1 MALDARPDL
10 RAAQTARE
18 KARADI
24 DLARANAWG
33 DITPQ
38 IEYQRIGPDNTI
50 GFGFSLPIK
59 LFDRNQGEIARTQAE
74 AKRAEATREALL
86 AQALAEVDLALAAA
100 LVAGCGDAKSS
111 PPGKS
116 AAPPGAAVNPVT
128 IVHPEHRT
136 RTALLETTGKAQFN
150 EEQLVRINAPV
161 TGRVLEV
168 LARPGEVVEPGHPL
182 FVLDSPDLGQAKS
195 DYAKSVSDVARA
207 EKALKLA
214 KELVEIKAIAAK
226 DIREAE
232 NDSNK
237 AVAER
242 ERAAARLR
250 TLGIRTDQLKDIAD
264 RADASTT
271 VTVRAPRSGVIVER
285 SISPGQVVSYGQSD
299 TPVSLFV
306 IANLSTMWVLADVYE
321 PDVPK
326 VKLGQAVRVTLP
338 CCPRDRFEGRV
349 TNIGAAVDKE
359 SRTLKIRAVV
369 PNTGGAL
376 KAEMFVKAMIDT
388 GSSQTLAVPQ
398 SAIQRTD
405 GTTFVLL
412 EKGKGEYER
421 RTVKTGAEF
430 DGMTEILDGLTTED
444 RVVNTGGVLL
454 KRDAR

>member
-1 MALDARPDL
+1 M
-10 RAAQTARE
+10 
-18 KARADI
+18 
-24 DLARANAWG
+24 
-33 DITPQ
+33 
-38 IEYQRIGPDNTI
+38 
-50 GFGFSLPIK
+50 
-59 LFDRNQGEIARTQAE
+59 RTL
-74 AKRAEATREALL
+74 ALL
-86 AQALAEVDLALAAA
+86 LATALA
-100 LVAGCGDAKSS
+100 AGCGDAKSS

-116 AAPPGAAVNPVT
+116 AAAPSAAVNPVT
-128 IVHPEHRT
+128 IVQPEYRT
-136 RTALLETTGKAQFN
+136 RTARLEPTAKVQFN

-195 DYAKSVSDVARA
+195 DYAKAVSDLARS
-207 EKALKLA
+207 EKALSLA

-237 AVAER
+237 AMAER

-250 TLGIRTDQLKDIAD
+250 TLGIRADQLKDIAD

-285 SISPGQVVSYGQSD
+285 NISPGQVVAYGQSD

-306 IANLSTMWVLADVYE
+306 IADLSAMWVLVDVYE

-326 VKLGQAVRVTLP
+326 VKRGQVVRVVLP
-338 CCPRDRFEGRV
+338 CCPQDKYEGTI
-349 TNIGAAVDKE
+349 TNIGASVDKE
-359 SRTLKIRAVV
+359 SRTLKVRAVV
-369 PNTGGAL
+369 RNPGGVL
-376 KAEMFVKAMIDT
+376 KAEMFVKAVIDI
-388 GSSQTLAVPQ
+388 GASQALSLPQ

-405 GTTFVLL
+405 ATTFVLR
-412 EKGKGEYER
+412 ETAKGEYER
-421 RTVKTGAEF
+421 RIVKTGGDF
-430 DGMTEILDGLTTED
+430 DGMTEILDGLTPQD
-444 RVVNTGGVLL
+444 RVVSTGGVLL

>member
-1 MALDARPDL
+1 MRAL
-10 RAAQTARE
+10 
-18 KARADI
+18 
-24 DLARANAWG
+24 
-33 DITPQ
+33 
-38 IEYQRIGPDNTI
+38 
-50 GFGFSLPIK
+50 
-59 LFDRNQGEIARTQAE
+59 
-74 AKRAEATREALL
+74 ALL
-86 AQALAEVDLALAAA
+86 LAAA
-100 LVAGCGDAKSS
+100 LIAGCGDAKSS

-128 IVHPEHRT
+128 IVHPEYRT
-136 RTALLETTGKAQFN
+136 RTALLETTAKVQFN

-195 DYAKSVSDVARA
+195 DYAKAVSDLARS
-207 EKALKLA
+207 EKALSLA
-214 KELVEIKAIAAK
+214 KELLEIKAIAAK

-285 SISPGQVVSYGQSD
+285 NITPGQVVAYGQSD

-306 IANLSTMWVLADVYE
+306 IADLSTMWVLVDVYE

-326 VKLGQAVRVTLP
+326 VKRGQVVRVVLP
-338 CCPRDRFEGRV
+338 CCPQDKYEGTI
-349 TNIGAAVDKE
+349 TNIGASVDKE
-359 SRTLKIRAVV
+359 SRTLKVRAVV
-369 PNTGGAL
+369 RNPGGVL
-376 KAEMFVKAMIDT
+376 KAEMFVKAVIDI
-388 GSSQTLAVPQ
+388 GASQALSLPQ

-405 GTTFVLL
+405 ATTFVLR
-412 EKGKGEYER
+412 ETAKGDYER
-421 RTVKTGAEF
+421 RIVKTGGDF
-430 DGMTEILDGLTTED
+430 DGMTEILDGLTPQD
-444 RVVNTGGVLL
+444 RVVSTGGVLL

>member
-1 MALDARPDL
+1 MRAL
-10 RAAQTARE
+10 
-18 KARADI
+18 
-24 DLARANAWG
+24 
-33 DITPQ
+33 
-38 IEYQRIGPDNTI
+38 
-50 GFGFSLPIK
+50 
-59 LFDRNQGEIARTQAE
+59 
-74 AKRAEATREALL
+74 ALL
-86 AQALAEVDLALAAA
+86 LAAA

-128 IVHPEHRT
+128 IVHPEYRT
-136 RTALLETTGKAQFN
+136 RTALLETTAKVQFN

-161 TGRVLEV
+161 TGRVIDV

-195 DYAKSVSDVARA
+195 DYAKAVSDLARS
-207 EKALKLA
+207 EKALSLA
-214 KELVEIKAIAAK
+214 KELLEIKAIAAK

-237 AVAER
+237 AAAER

-250 TLGIRTDQLKDIAD
+250 TLGIRADQLKDIAD

-285 SISPGQVVSYGQSD
+285 NISPGQVVSYGQSD
-299 TPVSLFV
+299 TPVSVFV

-359 SRTLKIRAVV
+359 SRTLKTRAVV
-369 PNTGGAL
+369 PNPGGVL

-430 DGMTEILDGLTTED
+430 DGMTEILDGLTTGD

>member
-1 MALDARPDL
+1 M
-10 RAAQTARE
+10 
-18 KARADI
+18 
-24 DLARANAWG
+24 
-33 DITPQ
+33 
-38 IEYQRIGPDNTI
+38 
-50 GFGFSLPIK
+50 
-59 LFDRNQGEIARTQAE
+59 RTL
-74 AKRAEATREALL
+74 ALL
-86 AQALAEVDLALAAA
+86 LATALAV
-100 LVAGCGDAKSS
+100 GCGDAKSS

-116 AAPPGAAVNPVT
+116 AAAPGAAVNPVT
-128 IVHPEHRT
+128 IVQPVYRT
-136 RTALLETTGKAQFN
+136 RTALLETTAKVQFN

-195 DYAKSVSDVARA
+195 DYAKAVSDLARS
-207 EKALKLA
+207 EKALSLA

-237 AVAER
+237 AMAER

-250 TLGIRTDQLKDIAD
+250 TLGIRADQLKNIAD

-285 SISPGQVVSYGQSD
+285 NISPGQVVAYGQSD

-306 IANLSTMWVLADVYE
+306 IADLSTMWVLVDVYE

-326 VKLGQAVRVTLP
+326 VKRGQVVRVVLP
-338 CCPRDRFEGRV
+338 CCPQDKYEGTI
-349 TNIGAAVDKE
+349 TNIGASVDKE
-359 SRTLKIRAVV
+359 SRTLKVRAVV
-369 PNTGGAL
+369 RNPGGVL
-376 KAEMFVKAMIDT
+376 KAEMFVKAVIDI
-388 GSSQTLAVPQ
+388 GASQALSLPQ

-405 GTTFVLL
+405 ATTFVLR
-412 EKGKGEYER
+412 ETAKGEYER
-421 RTVKTGAEF
+421 RIVKTGGDF
-430 DGMTEILDGLTTED
+430 DGMTEILDGLTPQD
-444 RVVNTGGVLL
+444 RVVSTGGVLL

>member
-1 MALDARPDL
+1 MRAL
-10 RAAQTARE
+10 
-18 KARADI
+18 
-24 DLARANAWG
+24 
-33 DITPQ
+33 
-38 IEYQRIGPDNTI
+38 
-50 GFGFSLPIK
+50 
-59 LFDRNQGEIARTQAE
+59 
-74 AKRAEATREALL
+74 ALL
-86 AQALAEVDLALAAA
+86 LAAA

-128 IVHPEHRT
+128 IVHPEYRT
-136 RTALLETTGKAQFN
+136 RTALLETTAKVQFN

-195 DYAKSVSDVARA
+195 DYAKAVSDLARS
-207 EKALKLA
+207 EKALSLA
-214 KELVEIKAIAAK
+214 KELLEIKAIAAK

-237 AVAER
+237 AMAER

-250 TLGIRTDQLKDIAD
+250 TLGIRADQLKDIAD

-285 SISPGQVVSYGQSD
+285 NISPGQVVAYGQSD

-306 IANLSTMWVLADVYE
+306 IADLSAMWVLVDVYE

-326 VKLGQAVRVTLP
+326 VKRGQVVRVVLP
-338 CCPRDRFEGRV
+338 CCPQDKYEGTI
-349 TNIGAAVDKE
+349 TNIGASVDKE
-359 SRTLKIRAVV
+359 SRTLKVRAVV
-369 PNTGGAL
+369 RNPGGVL
-376 KAEMFVKAMIDT
+376 KAEMFVKAVIDI
-388 GSSQTLAVPQ
+388 GASQALSLPQ

-405 GTTFVLL
+405 ATTFVLR
-412 EKGKGEYER
+412 ETAKGEYER
-421 RTVKTGAEF
+421 RIVKTGGDF
-430 DGMTEILDGLTTED
+430 DGMTEILDGLTPQD
-444 RVVNTGGVLL
+444 RVVSTGGVLL

>member
-1 MALDARPDL
+1 M
-10 RAAQTARE
+10 
-18 KARADI
+18 
-24 DLARANAWG
+24 
-33 DITPQ
+33 
-38 IEYQRIGPDNTI
+38 RI
-50 GFGFSLPIK
+50 L
-59 LFDRNQGEIARTQAE
+59 
-74 AKRAEATREALL
+74 ALL
-86 AQALAEVDLALAAA
+86 LATALA
-100 LVAGCGDAKSS
+100 AGCGDAKSS

-128 IVHPEHRT
+128 IVRPEYRT
-136 RTALLETTGKAQFN
+136 RTALLETTAKVQFN

-195 DYAKSVSDVARA
+195 DYAKGISDLARS
-207 EKALKLA
+207 ERALNLA

-232 NDSNK
+232 NDYNK
-237 AVAER
+237 AMAER
-242 ERAAARLR
+242 DRAAARLR
-250 TLGIRTDQLKDIAD
+250 TLGIRADQLKDIAD

-285 SISPGQVVSYGQSD
+285 NISPGQVVSYGQSD

-306 IANLSTMWVLADVYE
+306 IADLSTMWVLADVYE
-321 PDVPK
+321 PDVPR
-326 VKLGQAVRVTLP
+326 VKRGQAVRVTVP
-338 CCPRDRFEGRV
+338 CCPKDRYEGTI

-359 SRTLKIRAVV
+359 SRTLKVRAVV
-369 PNTGGAL
+369 PNPGGTL
-376 KAEMFVKAMIDT
+376 KAEMFVRAMIDT
-388 GSSQTLAVPQ
+388 GSSQALAVPQ

-405 GTTFVLL
+405 GMTFVLL

-430 DGMTEILDGLTTED
+430 EGMTEILDGLTPED